1 MSAVDVAAR
10 SLPVARPVSTR
21 FFRSELAMVFGRRR
35 NQVALAVL
43 GAVPILIAIAVKL
56 STPKPGD
63 GGPQFITQ
71 ITQNGVF
78 VAFTT
83 LTVVIP
89 IFLPLAV
96 SVVSGDAV
104 AGEAGAG
111 TLRYLLV
118 VPVSR
123 TRLLAVKYATT
134 VVFALAATL
143 LVSAVGVIIG
153 LILFPRGAATLLSGN
168 TVGMGEVLWRLFL
181 SSLYVAAGMAA
192 LAAVG
197 LFVSVLV
204 EASVAAMA
212 ATAGLAIIIQVLDAV
227 PQLHAIQPYLLNHRW
242 LDFGDLLRTPMITTN
257 VVHGLLIALAYA
269 AIFFSLAWARFG
281 GKDVS
286 S

>member
-1 MSAVDVAAR
+1 
-10 SLPVARPVSTR
+10 
-21 FFRSELAMVFGRRR
+21 
-35 NQVALAVL
+35 VALAVL
-43 GAVPILIAIAVKL
+43 AAVPILIAIAVKL

-63 GGPQFITQ
+63 GGPQFLSQ

-78 VAFTT
+78 VAFAT

-96 SVVSGDAV
+96 AVVSGDSL
-104 AGEAGAG
+104 AGEAGSG

-123 TRLLAVKYATT
+123 GRLLLVKYAAL
-134 VVFALAATL
+134 VVFSLVATL
-143 LVSAVGVIIG
+143 LVAAVGVIIG
-153 LILFPRGAATLLSGN
+153 LILFPGGAATLLSGA
-168 TVGMGEVLWRLFL
+168 TVGMGEVLWRLLL

-192 LAAVG
+192 LAAIG
-197 LFVSVLV
+197 LFISTLV

-212 ATAGLAIIIQVLDAV
+212 ATAGLAIVVQVLDSI
-227 PQLHAIQPYLLNHRW
+227 PQVHVIQPYLVDHYW
-242 LDFGDLLRTPMITTN
+242 LSFGDLLRTPMVTN
-257 VVHGLLIALAYA
+257 DVVHGLYIALAYIG
-269 AIFFSLAWARFG
+269 IFGSLAWARFG